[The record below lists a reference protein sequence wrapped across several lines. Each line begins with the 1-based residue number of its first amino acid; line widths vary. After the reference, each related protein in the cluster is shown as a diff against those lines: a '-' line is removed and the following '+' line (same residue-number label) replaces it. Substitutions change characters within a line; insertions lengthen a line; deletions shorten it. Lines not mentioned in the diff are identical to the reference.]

1 MIDALKNLFSK
12 LFPKKLATETTAQ
25 LPTPTVVTEEVA
37 PTSGEYEITISYAD
51 EKNPPEPLFSEPYT
65 EPASTLEAPVVE
77 GLEQIDPV
85 TLDTSVPAPV
95 EEEPVV
101 VEEVKPVRA
110 RNKGKF
116 APDNKFTDEYNEA
129 WVGGKS
135 PAKKNAKKKKKH

>member
-1 MIDALKNLFSK
+1 MINALKNFFSK
-12 LFPKKLATETTAQ
+12 LFPKKLATETTAE
-25 LPTPTVVTEEVA
+25 LPTPTVVTEEI
-37 PTSGEYEITISYAD
+37 PSGDLQVTISYAD
-51 EKNPPEPLFSEPYT
+51 ETKPIEPLFSEPYT

-77 GLEQIDPV
+77 GLEQPDPV

-95 EEEPVV
+95 EEVPVV

-135 PAKKNAKKKKKH
+135 PAKKSVKKKKKH